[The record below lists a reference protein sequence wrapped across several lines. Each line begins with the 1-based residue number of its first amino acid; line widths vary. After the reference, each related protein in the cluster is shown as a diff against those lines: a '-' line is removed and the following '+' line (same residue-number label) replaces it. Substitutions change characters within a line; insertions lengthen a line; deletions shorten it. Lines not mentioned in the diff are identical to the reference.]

1 MSYRGNCPQCGAPI
15 QFRFAQ
21 SVQTVC
27 TYCNSVLVRHDVNLD
42 KVGEQAEL
50 PRHSSPIQI
59 GTEGK
64 YRDKFFQVVG
74 RIAYE
79 YELGGWNEWHILFA
93 DGRSAWIADAQADY
107 AVSLLAPGDYALPAR
122 ENLTR
127 GLKFRF
133 GKIAFEVTSITKA
146 RYLGVEGELP
156 FEYWDKEWVL
166 FADLRSTNRNFAT
179 IDYSEEKPLLFVGEA
194 VDFEELNLKNLREFE
209 GW

>member
-1 MSYRGNCPQCGAPI
+1 MSRRANCPQCGAPI

-21 SVQTVC
+21 AVQTVC
-27 TYCNSVLVRHDVNLD
+27 SYCNSVLVRHDVDLE

-50 PRHSSPIQI
+50 PPHSSPIQI

-64 YRDKFFQVVG
+64 YRDRYFQIVG

-79 YELGGWNEWHILFA
+79 YELGGWNEWHMALS
-93 DGRSAWIADAQADY
+93 DGRSAWLSDAQADY
-107 AVSLLAPGDYALPAR
+107 AVSVLVQNNHPLPAADQ
-122 ENLTR
+122 LTR
-127 GLKFRF
+127 GLKIKF
-133 GKIAFEVTSITKA
+133 GEIIFEVTSVTKA

-156 FEYWDKEWVL
+156 FEYWDKEWVF
-166 FADLRSTNRNFAT
+166 FADLRSTNRSFAT

-194 VDFEELNLKNLREFE
+194 VDFEDLHLKNLREFE